1 MYVSSFNQVAVG
13 SAAWL
18 LKEAKGARIFDKSIL
33 IFLKVIYLGSR
44 VFLRI
49 ILGKKKRNR
58 IYAER
63 EINFKDF
70 LYRSIESL
78 GLDKYVLLEF
88 NVPKYDYKF
97 YSLITRKI
105 ENFLIEDMYN
115 SMSAHEDDIIEHFS
129 PKQGDIVVDIGAAF
143 GFYTIISSKRVDING
158 KVLAIEAHP
167 SNFEMLNRNIKL
179 NQLTNVIPLNYAVFS
194 KETKIKLYL
203 PAGDI
208 FTKYNTIMSNWVW
221 VKPEDKFVEVN
232 ANTLDNLLQQI
243 IIKQVN
249 WIKIDVEGA
258 EFEVLKEAHNLLLNS
273 NPVLN
278 TCLYIQQKDKTS
290 VKKSMTIMGDD
301 NSDALFDRKID
312 IITAGFFQIIQ
323 GTNKEKT
330 YEYRASY

>member
-1 MYVSSFNQVAVG
+1 MSVSSFNQAAVG

-33 IFLKVIYLGSR
+33 IFLRVIYLGSR

-49 ILGKKKRNR
+49 ILGKEKRNR

-143 GFYTIISSKRVDING
+143 GFYTIISSKRVGTNG

-179 NQLTNVIPLNYAVFS
+179 NQLTNVIPLNYAVYS
-194 KETKIKLYL
+194 KETKLKLYNN
-203 PAGDI
+203 
-208 FTKYNTIMSNWVW
+208 YSIMH
-221 VKPEDKFVEVN
+221 ERIGERTTKFVEAN
-232 ANTLDNLLQQI
+232 ANTLDYILQQQQQVI
-243 IIKQVN
+243 HVN

-258 EFEVLKEAHNLLLNS
+258 ELEVLKGAQNVLSKSKDIALLIEVHGPDNYIPIIEFLNLYS
-273 NPVLN
+273 
-278 TCLYIQQKDKTS
+278 
-290 VKKSMTIMGDD
+290 
-301 NSDALFDRKID
+301 FKIE
-312 IITAGFFQIIQ
+312 F
-323 GTNKEKT
+323 EKT
-330 YEYRASY
+330 YASGDKHIILQKSGSCNRV

>member
-1 MYVSSFNQVAVG
+1 MSVSSFNQAAVG

-18 LKEAKGARIFDKSIL
+18 LKEAKGARIFDKFIL

-58 IYAER
+58 IYTER

-115 SMSAHEDDIIEHFS
+115 SMSAHEDDIIERFS

-143 GFYTIISSKRVDING
+143 GFYTIISSKRVGAQG
-158 KVLAIEAHP
+158 KVVAIEAHP
-167 SNFEMLNRNIKL
+167 GNFEMLNRNIKL
-179 NQLTNVIPLNYAVFS
+179 NQLTNVIPLNYAVYS
-194 KETKIKLYL
+194 KETKLKLYNN
-203 PAGDI
+203 
-208 FTKYNTIMSNWVW
+208 YSIMH
-221 VKPEDKFVEVN
+221 ERIGERTTKFVEAN
-232 ANTLDNLLQQI
+232 ANTLDYILQQQQQVI
-243 IIKQVN
+243 HVN

-258 EFEVLKEAHNLLLNS
+258 ELEVLKGAQNVLSKSKDIVLLIEVHGPDNYIPIIEFLNLYSFKIEFEKNYASGDKHIIL
-273 NPVLN
+273 
-278 TCLYIQQKDKTS
+278 QKS
-290 VKKSMTIMGDD
+290 GSCNRV
-301 NSDALFDRKID
+301 
-312 IITAGFFQIIQ
+312 
-323 GTNKEKT
+323 
-330 YEYRASY
+330 

>member
-143 GFYTIISSKRVDING
+143 GFYTIISSKRVGING

-167 SNFEMLNRNIKL
+167 SNFGMLNRNIKL
-179 NQLTNVIPLNYAVFS
+179 NQLTNVIPLNYAVYS
-194 KETKIKLYL
+194 KETKIKLYNN
-203 PAGDI
+203 
-208 FTKYNTIMSNWVW
+208 YSIMHERIEGE
-221 VKPEDKFVEVN
+221 PTTKFVEVN
-232 ANTLDNLLQQI
+232 ANTLDYILQQQQVI
-243 IIKQVN
+243 QVN

-258 EFEVLKEAHNLLLNS
+258 ELEVLKGAQNVLSKSKDISLLIEVHGLDNYRPIIEFLNLYS
-273 NPVLN
+273 
-278 TCLYIQQKDKTS
+278 
-290 VKKSMTIMGDD
+290 
-301 NSDALFDRKID
+301 FKIK
-312 IITAGFFQIIQ
+312 F
-323 GTNKEKT
+323 EKT
-330 YEYRASY
+330 YASGDKHIILQKSGSCDRM